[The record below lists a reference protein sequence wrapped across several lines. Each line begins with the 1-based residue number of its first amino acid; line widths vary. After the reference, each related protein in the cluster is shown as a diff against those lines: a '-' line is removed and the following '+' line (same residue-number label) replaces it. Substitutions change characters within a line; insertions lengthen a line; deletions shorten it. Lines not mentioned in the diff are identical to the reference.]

1 MLGLGDPDVAEPI
14 EQPVDRHPPFG
25 TGERCAGTGVDAV
38 PERDVLAGV
47 HAAEVERV
55 WIGEHPLVAIAHP
68 RRQHQRSAGGDP
80 DGGLGT
86 DGDLVGA
93 AIAAAD
99 QGDGAI
105 VLCDLGSAI
114 LTARAVLEE
123 QVNGN
128 GSIRLVDA
136 PLVEGAIAAAVVAS
150 AGMALDAV
158 VSAAEEAR
166 AVPKF

>member
-1 MLGLGDPDVAEPI
+1 VVGIVIVSHSREIASGTAALAAQMAGPEVRI
-14 EQPVDRHPPFG
+14 E
-25 TGERCAGTGVDAV
+25 A
-38 PERDVLAGV
+38 
-47 HAAEVERV
+47 
-55 WIGEHPLVAIAHP
+55 
-68 RRQHQRSAGGDP
+68 AGGDP

-86 DGDLVGA
+86 DGSLVGA

-105 VLCDLGSAI
+105 VLGDLGSAI
-114 LTARAVLEE
+114 LTARAVLEDHA
-123 QVNGN
+123 NGN